1 MTRTINNSIFKQD
14 WQGLG
19 FLVQPTGA
27 TSDLAAITGDLDG
40 GYVLRGKQVL
50 GKTGVLVKF
59 KGGQG

>member
-1 MTRTINNSIFKQD
+1 MTRTLNNSIFKQD

-27 TSDLAAITGDLDG
+27 TGDLAGATGDLDD

-50 GKTGVLVKF
+50 GKTGSFSKV
-59 KGGQG
+59 